1 MNVSAER
8 VRDQI
13 VAILTAWGME
23 PDLVATTAEV
33 MVETDLSGVDS
44 HGVSMLMDYEQS
56 MQKGKLNLRARPK
69 VVRESPVTALI
80 EADAGL
86 GHPAAKMGMQLAID
100 KALVAGVA
108 AVAVRNSHHFGAAGY
123 YASMAPRHGLI
134 GMVTS
139 GTRTINT
146 VPTRGTVPVMG
157 TNPISFAAPAK
168 RNRPFLLDMATSTT
182 AANKVRIY
190 DLAGKKLPPG
200 WVVDEHGDPVT
211 DSARGVDIIFKRP
224 KELGGGLAPVGGTEE
239 MASYKGY
246 GLSMMAHILAGTLS
260 GSSFSP
266 VRVKTQRAQDPD
278 DLGHFFLALDPKSFR
293 DEGEFEDDLDTAID
307 ILHATRPADPARPVL
322 VAGDPEAMKREERLR
337 DGIPVSDA
345 LADHIRAICARSGA
359 PYLFG

>member
-1 MNVSAER
+1 MAKNVTTGTPVAAER
-8 VRDQI
+8 VREQI
-13 VAILTAWGME
+13 AAILTAWGMDA
-23 PDLVATTAEV
+23 DLIATTAEV

-56 MQKGKLNLRARPK
+56 MKKGKLNLRARPK
-69 VVRESPVTALI
+69 VLRESPVTALI
-80 EADAGL
+80 DADAGL

-123 YASMAPRHGLI
+123 YASMAPKRGLV

-157 TNPISFAAPAK
+157 TNPIAFAAPAR

-190 DLAGKKLPPG
+190 ELAGKKLPPG
-200 WVVDEHGDPVT
+200 WVLDEHGKPVT
-211 DSARGVDIIFKRP
+211 DSAKGVDIIFKRP
-224 KELGGGLAPVGGTEE
+224 KEQGGGLAPVGGTEE

-278 DLGHFFLALDPKSFR
+278 DIGHFFLALDPKAFR

-307 ILHATRPADPARPVL
+307 ILHATPRADPARPVL
-322 VAGDPEAMKREERLR
+322 VAGDPEDMMHAKRSKE
-337 DGIPVSDA
+337 GVPIPAS
-345 LADHIRAICARSGA
+345 A
-359 PYLFG
+359 PTP